1 MTTPINVDIWADI
14 ACPWCFIGKRK
25 FEEGLKGF
33 DGEVSVTYHSYEL
46 APDTP
51 IDFEGSEVDFLANY
65 KGMPKAQVEQ
75 MLESVKNVA
84 AEVGLNYDFD
94 ALQHTRTFK
103 AHEAIHFAKLNG
115 KQIEMVER
123 LYSAYFEQGKH
134 LGHIDELVAIGAEI
148 GLDPNAMRAAL
159 ENADFTEDVNADIN
173 QARSLGI
180 NGVPF
185 FVFNYRFGVSGAQPP
200 EIFAQVLNDVAK
212 EAAGAQDI

>member
-33 DGEVSVTYHSYEL
+33 DGEVNVTYHSYEL

-51 IDFEGSEVDFLANY
+51 IDFEGSEVDFLAHY

-75 MLESVKNVA
+75 MLASVKNVA

-94 ALQHTRTFK
+94 GLQHTRTFK

-115 KQIEMVER
+115 KQVEMVER

-134 LGHIDELVAIGAEI
+134 LGHVDELVAIGAEV
-148 GLDPNAMRAAL
+148 GLNPNALREAL
-159 ENADFTEDVNADIN
+159 ENADFAEDVNADIN

-185 FVFNYRFGVSGAQPP
+185 FVFNYRVGVSGAQSP

-212 EAAGAQDI
+212 EAAGAQDF

>member
-33 DGEVSVTYHSYEL
+33 DGEVNVTYHSYEL

-75 MLESVKNVA
+75 MLASVKNVA

-94 ALQHTRTFK
+94 GLQHTRTFK

-115 KQIEMVER
+115 KQVEMVER

-134 LGHIDELVAIGAEI
+134 LGHVDELVAIGAEV
-148 GLDPNAMRAAL
+148 GLNPNALREAL
-159 ENADFTEDVNADIN
+159 ENADFAEDVNADIN

-185 FVFNYRFGVSGAQPP
+185 FVFNYRVGVSGAQPP

-212 EAAGAQDI
+212 EAADK

>member
-33 DGEVSVTYHSYEL
+33 DGEVNVTYHSYEL

-84 AEVGLNYDFD
+84 AEVGLNYNFD
-94 ALQHTRTFK
+94 SLQHTRTFK

-115 KQIEMVER
+115 KQEEMVER

-134 LGHIDELVAIGAEI
+134 LGRVDELVAIGAEI
-148 GLDPNAMRAAL
+148 SLNPDAMKEALD
-159 ENADFTEDVNADIN
+159 NADFAEDVTADIN
-173 QARSLGI
+173 QARSLGV

-185 FVFNYRFGVSGAQPP
+185 FVFNYRYGVSGAQPP

>member
-33 DGEVSVTYHSYEL
+33 DGEVNVTYHSYEL

-51 IDFEGSEVDFLANY
+51 IDFEGSEVDFLANF

-75 MLESVKNVA
+75 MLESVRNVA
-84 AEVGLNYDFD
+84 TEVGLNYDFN

-115 KQIEMVER
+115 KQEEMVEL
-123 LYSAYFEQGKH
+123 LYSAYFEKGKH
-134 LGHIDELVAIGAEI
+134 LGRVDELVAIGAQI
-148 GLDPNAMRAAL
+148 GLNAEAMKAAL
-159 ENADFTEDVNADIN
+159 ENADFAEDVTADIN

-180 NGVPF
+180 KGVPF
-185 FVFNYRFGVSGAQPP
+185 FVFNYRYGVSGAQPP